1 MQLTWAKE
9 RQTPLGL
16 DCKVVSRLGGEQ
28 VDGEQHLAQP
38 YHLFSYSR
46 YSAFV
51 HLSLATVDP
60 WLDLDSTGTW
70 LSSQQRACSEK
81 GSNWSFF

>member
-1 MQLTWAKE
+1 MAHLIRQAARFVFGGTLTFRNGDA
-9 RQTPLGL
+9 
-16 DCKVVSRLGGEQ
+16 
-28 VDGEQHLAQP
+28 
-38 YHLFSYSR
+38 HLFSYSR